1 MSLAANPALR
11 SSATAPEHGASRVH
25 LEESR
30 RLPLTNLSLLALV
43 VGVVTGFGAVGFR
56 DLIGFVHNLAFAGRV
71 SFRYDANVFT
81 GASPGARW

>member
-30 RLPLTNLSLLALV
+30 RLSLTNLSLLALV
-43 VGVVTGFGAVGFR
+43 VGVVTGFGAVGS
-56 DLIGFVHNLAFAGRV
+56 A
-71 SFRYDANVFT
+71 T
-81 GASPGARW
+81 